1 MNWTSS
7 VAKMLNLINCTL
19 HLAVKLL
26 DYFMDGHDIQ
36 DPQLHLVSLGS
47 LLLAEE
53 KASIVPKYSKL
64 NTFLKNQV
72 SLSNFLNLEYMI
84 LTFFNFHLSLPT
96 TCHFTEMLLPYSILP
111 TDCHNGKAKDYQ
123 CVKYFLDVALQ
134 EVFFCGHFT

>member
-7 VAKMLNLINCTL
+7 VAEKLKLTNCTL

-53 KASIVPKYSKL
+53 KESLIPKYLKL

-72 SLSNFLNLEYMI
+72 SLSNFLTLEFMI
-84 LTFFNFHLSLPT
+84 LSLVQ
-96 TCHFTEMLLPYSILP
+96 F
-111 TDCHNGKAKDYQ
+111 
-123 CVKYFLDVALQ
+123 
-134 EVFFCGHFT
+134 